1 MAVGKVGEDLVL
13 KYEKDKLCSLGR
25 NDLSEKVKIVS
36 EDSSLGYD
44 IFSYNESGQEIHIE
58 VKSKAGMLKYFD
70 FYISDNEY
78 QKLKDNTNHIIYYIS
93 YLRSPTPFLF
103 KLDGSMINDNNI
115 KPVLYRVT
123 LDYEINEDF

>member
-1 MAVGKVGEDLVL
+1 MGK
-13 KYEKDKLCSLGR
+13 SS
-25 NDLSEKVKIVS
+25 LSEKVSVVS

-44 IFSYNESGQEIHIE
+44 ILSYTENGEELHIE

-78 QKLKDNTNHIIYYIS
+78 QKLKDNQNHVIYYIS
-93 YLRSPTPFLF
+93 YLRSNAPFLF
-103 KLDGSMINDNNI
+103 KLNGAMLNESNI

-123 LDYEINEDF
+123 LDYEINEEIE